1 MDAGQ
6 HSEATDNSSQ
16 MNRWLFAFVQMRWRL
31 HVYIYIHIYIYIIHI
46 HTHTGNTGSGSRG
59 QVSVAP
65 SMDLSIYHHQSS
77 PSGAIIPLGV
87 PVAMCHMSI
96 FPLVSNRKFRV
107 VTFY

>member
-31 HVYIYIHIYIYIIHI
+31 HVYIYIHIYIYILYTY
-46 HTHTGNTGSGSRG
+46 THTPVTRALARAGKFQLHPPWIS
-59 QVSVAP
+59 
-65 SMDLSIYHHQSS
+65 LSSSIIHH
-77 PSGAIIPLGV
+77 PGAIIPLGV